1 MKGVPVEHINR
12 RLGLVKG
19 VPVAHMNRRVALW
32 AQVNFPRHPLST
44 MRPDPGGGES
54 LPLAA
59 PGRGIEL
66 AQIGCGDTR
75 RHCTAAASAGSSA
88 AQAMVWPRA
97 AWSGECSSPSQD
109 LLAHHVPCRAQ
120 HHSPHGVVCKVTTD
134 GSRHIYSRHR
144 FFVDLRLNP
153 RSGVPWTGGK

>member
-75 RHCTAAASAGSSA
+75 RHCTAAGSAGSSA
-88 AQAMVWPRA
+88 ALSSGYGA
-97 AWSGECSSPSQD
+97 AEGRVVLISICAR
-109 LLAHHVPCRAQ
+109 AHHGS
-120 HHSPHGVVCKVTTD
+120 HSPAHVKLKGETRSRKNRGCGPLVHGAPP
-134 GSRHIYSRHR
+134 SPHLPPEA
-144 FFVDLRLNP
+144 FLF
-153 RSGVPWTGGK
+153 